1 MQYTAAS
8 KKKGNAIRSKR
19 EWDIDH
25 PRVQATVL
33 NKKLTTSTL
42 RLVAEKLSRF
52 LKKKKCRK
60 ETVTLICNTNIFVSK
75 LKKSV

>member
-25 PRVQATVL
+25 ARVQATVL

-42 RLVAEKLSRF
+42 RLVAEKLSRYF
-52 LKKKKCRK
+52 FFFFFMQKRNGNANL
-60 ETVTLICNTNIFVSK
+60 
-75 LKKSV
+75 